1 MKNELKITLISG
13 NGGDGCVSFRKEKF
27 VSRGGPDGG
36 DGGDGGDV
44 ILIPDKNEYDL
55 RNFYDDQ
62 VFAANNGE
70 PGGKKNKNGKKGEN
84 LEIILPMNCEIQTD
98 NGEKLILDKKIIFL
112 KGGERGKGNVKFKS
126 SINQEPLLAEAGQLG
141 IKINIKVFSKNLPK
155 VAIIGESNSGKSWLI
170 NKLTGSK
177 TKEASYVFTTIEP
190 FIAQIKDNIREIKI
204 VEIPDFFNI
213 DKAKEFIPLL
223 KNMDRIVITI
233 LYENCN
239 KVYLKR
245 IIKFLN
251 NKISNKCEIFIY
263 ITNNDQ
269 NNKEEINGYKI
280 FSNKN
285 YLEIKNLLLSNFKI
299 KKINK
304 ETKNNIFLHK
314 PRVIDDRKI
323 YEYFPKEKII
333 KVIDDE
339 IIRIAKGSNLNKP
352 EVQFQFHNILNKRN
366 FFQEIERD
374 KIEKGTLIK
383 FENIELEYK

>member
-233 LYENCN
+233 LY
-239 KVYLKR
+239 
-245 IIKFLN
+245 
-251 NKISNKCEIFIY
+251 
-263 ITNNDQ
+263 
-269 NNKEEINGYKI
+269 
-280 FSNKN
+280 
-285 YLEIKNLLLSNFKI
+285 
-299 KKINK
+299 
-304 ETKNNIFLHK
+304 
-314 PRVIDDRKI
+314 
-323 YEYFPKEKII
+323 
-333 KVIDDE
+333 
-339 IIRIAKGSNLNKP
+339 
-352 EVQFQFHNILNKRN
+352 
-366 FFQEIERD
+366 
-374 KIEKGTLIK
+374 
-383 FENIELEYK
+383 